1 MKPTIV
7 LHSQTQLDGRLDAG
21 FHLAVADHRQRA
33 AHLESLM
40 DRTEA
45 LAKLEAFPKDLVHKA
60 CFSLATGGDRQ
71 NPDDRIIQ
79 RSIKDHPFLAMAMI
93 EAALPEHLKALEA
106 QETKLRQA
114 RQSLEESMHTAF
126 TPPRRPR
133 P

>member
-7 LHSQTQLDGRLDAG
+7 LHSQTKADRRLDAG

-33 AHLESLM
+33 AQLESLM
-40 DRTEA
+40 DSTEA
-45 LAKLEAFPKDLVHKA
+45 LAKLKAFPKDLVHKA
-60 CFSLATGGDRQ
+60 CFSLGTGGDRQ

-79 RSIKDHPFLAMAMI
+79 RSIKAHPFLAMAMI

-106 QETKLRQA
+106 QETKLRQE
-114 RQSLEESMHTAF
+114 RQVLEENLRTAF
-126 TPPRRPR
+126 IPPRRLR